1 MSKTMLMFEFQSL
14 PVIVAVK
21 EAMAQLGAEVIP
33 VQPKNYNKP
42 LQSLLDGT
50 AGGADYAGELLGGS
64 MLVLCGLEDRLDEVL
79 PALRSAGVG
88 ADCLKA
94 VLTKHNRKWTA
105 VQLYRELQREQQ
117 EMMKR

>member
-1 MSKTMLMFEFQSL
+1 MSKALLMFEFQSL

-21 EAMAQLGAEVIP
+21 EAMARLGAEVIP
-33 VQPKNYNKP
+33 VQPRDYNKT
-42 LQSLLDGT
+42 LESLLDGT
-50 AGGADYAGELLGGS
+50 AEGADYAGAPLGGS
-64 MLVLCGLEDRLDEVL
+64 MLVLCGLKDQLDEIL
-79 PALRSAGVG
+79 PALRGAGVG
-88 ADCLKA
+88 ANCLKA